1 MFWLLPGL
9 THYGSYI
16 YWARGNCQRFSDLN
30 MVKIINISIMF
41 YVIIFDKSTIHVQT
55 LQKTQIHCDD
65 MLTNLILLGKYTV
78 ECTM

>member
-1 MFWLLPGL
+1 
-9 THYGSYI
+9 
-16 YWARGNCQRFSDLN
+16 
-30 MVKIINISIMF
+30 MF